1 MKKII
6 FTTLTVLAFGFANA
20 QEIKSSKGE
29 NYLPESGDWAI
40 GFNANN
46 VFRYIGNSF
55 NGSLNNAAPTVNYQ
69 KDVAFVGKKFITSK
83 SAYRVIANLGFR
95 NNFSP
100 KDTIITAII
109 GTATTNTINKTTT
122 TGFDLKVGLGKEWRR
137 GKTRLQGFYGAD
149 ALITLNSGSTTNN
162 VSATTTTGTTVTNAT
177 IETVTKS
184 GFGFGFGVQ
193 GFLGAEYFLFPKIS
207 IGAQY
212 TYGVGLLYRGKV
224 NVTTTTSATG
234 ATGTSNSQDQK
245 DSAFGFNLGSV
256 GVESIN
262 LTLHF

>member
-6 FTTLTVLAFGFANA
+6 FTALTVLAFGFANA

-40 GFNANN
+40 GFNGNNVAKYFGDSHTNANN
-46 VFRYIGNSF
+46 GA
-55 NGSLNNAAPTVNYQ
+55 LDENYK
-69 KDVAFVGKKFITSK
+69 KDLAFVGKKFITDK
-83 SAYRVIANLGFR
+83 SAYRVIANLGFGS
-95 NNFSP
+95 NSTEVP
-100 KDTIITAII
+100 VVA
-109 GTATTNTINKTTT
+109 GPTTT
-122 TGFDLKVGLGKEWRR
+122 TTKNTVSGFDLKLGLGKEWRK
-137 GKTRLQGFYGAD
+137 GSTRLQGFYGAD

-162 VSATTTTGTTVTNAT
+162 ASATTTVGTTVTNAT
-177 IETVTKS
+177 VETVTKN
-184 GFGFGFGVQ
+184 GFGFGIGAQ

-212 TYGVGLLYRGKV
+212 TYGVNLSFKGKS

-234 ATGTSNSQDQK
+234 VAGTSNSVDGG
-245 DSAFGFNLGSV
+245 SAFGFNLGGV